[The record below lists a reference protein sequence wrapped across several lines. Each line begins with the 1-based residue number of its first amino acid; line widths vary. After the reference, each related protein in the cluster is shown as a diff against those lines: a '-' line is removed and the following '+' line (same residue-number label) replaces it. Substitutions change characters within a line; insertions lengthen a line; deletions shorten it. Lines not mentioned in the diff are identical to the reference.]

1 MNEEQF
7 FQKFIT
13 FTASVYQLKHAL
25 SNDLRPNDLTPIQY
39 SILEYVSINQPV
51 ILSEISDCLQISLP
65 NTSRELKKLTKK
77 NLIKKFTDEKDRR
90 KQYMSLSD
98 EGKKVMNHVF
108 HEIENKLKKR
118 VDHLS
123 AEQLEEINTAM
134 ALLQGKVFF
143 KKIYRGE

>member
-1 MNEEQF
+1 MIFLNEEQF
-7 FQKFIT
+7 FQKVIT

-25 SNDLRPNDLTPIQY
+25 TNDLRPNDLTPIQY

-51 ILSEISDCLQISLP
+51 ILSEISNCLQISLP
-65 NTSRELKKLTKK
+65 NTSRELKKLTEK
-77 NLIKKFTDEKDRR
+77 NLIRKFTNERDRR

-108 HEIENKLKKR
+108 VEIENKLKKR
-118 VDHLS
+118 IDHLS
-123 AEQLEEINTAM
+123 AEELEEINTAM

-143 KKIYRGE
+143 